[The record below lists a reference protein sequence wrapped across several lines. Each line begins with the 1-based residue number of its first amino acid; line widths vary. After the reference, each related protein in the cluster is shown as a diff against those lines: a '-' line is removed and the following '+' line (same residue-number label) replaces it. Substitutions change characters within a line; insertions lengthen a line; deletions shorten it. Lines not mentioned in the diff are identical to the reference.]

1 MTQAK
6 GLFDAGK
13 LGAAIE
19 ALLGEV
25 KANPTDAPRRTFL
38 FELLCFA
45 GEWDRAE
52 RQLDVLG
59 HQSTQAELGVAVYR
73 NVIKAER
80 DRQRLVSDGL
90 QPHFLSEPPAYVD
103 MHLDAINRLRE
114 GNVEQARRALD
125 IAEEERPAFAGRL
138 DGKPFQDF
146 RDYDDLFGPV
156 IELIVQ
162 DKYTWL
168 PIEHVVRLDI
178 EPPKQLRDLLW
189 IGANIETEDKSLKA
203 FLPTLYPGSAAHEN
217 EMVRL
222 GRMTDWKELGAE
234 FYLGAGLHLLAVDG
248 EEKAL
253 LEVRS
258 VEFGTTEGEA
268 EGEAQSA
275 PA

>member
-1 MTQAK
+1 MTQAR

-19 ALLGEV
+19 ELLSEV
-25 KANPTDAPRRTFL
+25 KANPTDVSRRTFL

-52 RQLDVLG
+52 RQLDVIG

-73 NVIKAER
+73 NLIKAER
-80 DRQRLVSDGL
+80 DRQRLVPDCL

-114 GNVEQARRALD
+114 GNVEQARKALD
-125 IAEEERPAFAGRL
+125 IAEEERPAFSGRV
-138 DGKPFQDF
+138 DGQQFQDF
-146 RDYDDLFGPV
+146 RNYDDLFGPV
-156 IELIVQ
+156 LELIVQ

-168 PIEHVVRLDI
+168 PIEHIVRI
-178 EPPKQLRDLLW
+178 EIEAPKQLRDLLW
-189 IGANIETEDKSLKA
+189 IGASIETRDKELKA
-203 FLPTLYPGSAAHEN
+203 FLPTLYPGTSQHTDDQ
-217 EMVRL
+217 VRL
-222 GRMTDWKELGAE
+222 GRMTDWKQIGEEL
-234 FYLGAGLHLLAVDG
+234 YLGAGLHLFAIDG

-258 VEFGTTEGEA
+258 VEFDPVVAEA
-268 EGEAQSA
+268 ESIA
-275 PA
+275 PAS